1 MVKDE
6 INNEQIDLGKLY
18 ELVEQQIADDNYQ
31 EVSKTLEQLIALV
44 PDEAGFYYCKGFVLH
59 KHLDQ
64 IVESVPYY
72 SKAIEL
78 RPEDNTLYANLGH
91 AYTALHKYHHALET
105 FNQLISLDP
114 KCSDGWLGRVN
125 SYSNLGRYQEAISA
139 TLPLLTITDNT
150 SDKSKYHEVLL
161 TKASLLIKLEQYQ
174 QAVELV
180 ESIILRDADNIHAW
194 RSKALALSQLGEYQ
208 QAIDCY
214 NAALEIITKQQ
225 LTGALNLE
233 STPISSSII
242 SDPSS
247 DDSSPCSTLESNSD
261 AIPSPNAKIH
271 HSTNWSAI
279 SHVVLLEKV
288 TCLRDLQCYKEAEE
302 IISSIL
308 ELEPTDMVAVNY
320 QAGLYIAQEQYNKA
334 LEIIERVIEQLPN
347 SSSAYLTKIIA
358 HYFSKDYQ
366 ASIDCA
372 ELAMRK
378 DIIDHHDLLVTLDYL
393 AESHLRLT
401 NYQEAIEYSDQL
413 LEAIA
418 NTGVDI
424 SKASS
429 TSDMLALYKSSTEC
443 KALSLLNLGSI
454 KEATSLTNK
463 LYELDPHYGYVLV
476 IKARLLNLEGKY
488 QEAIAIAE
496 QVLEMDVEYS
506 YPLHCKAVAF
516 FHLNKYS
523 ESISCFAKS
532 FSMTLVPLNPLQK
545 TRYQEAVSYLQ
556 KIIDISSSNR
566 NIADLANT
574 KKVINIALEQM
585 QG

>member
-6 INNEQIDLGKLY
+6 INNEQIDLGKLC

-59 KHLDQ
+59 NHLDQ

-78 RPEDNTLYANLGH
+78 RPEDETLYAELGY
-91 AYTALHKYHHALET
+91 AYISLNKYHHALDIFT
-105 FNQLISLDP
+105 KLVSVNP
-114 KCSDGWLGRVN
+114 KVLDGWFGRVN
-125 SYSNLGRYQEAISA
+125 SYNNLGRYREAISSIE
-139 TLPLLTITDNT
+139 PLLTIITNDNSNS
-150 SDKSKYHEVLL
+150 SDQNNQCKYYEVLL
-161 TKASLLIKLEQYQ
+161 IKSRLLIKLEQYQ
-174 QAVELV
+174 EALELV
-180 ESIILRDADNIHAW
+180 ESCIARDADNISVW
-194 RSKALALSQLGEYQ
+194 RHKGYVLSQLRNYE

-214 NAALEIITKQQ
+214 NKALEIITKQQ
-225 LTGALNLE
+225 LAEELNLE
-233 STPISSSII
+233 SI
-242 SDPSS
+242 
-247 DDSSPCSTLESNSD
+247 ESKVSEV
-261 AIPSPNAKIH
+261 
-271 HSTNWSAI
+271 STNSAI
-279 SHVVLLEKV
+279 ELNPNVILNRDSKLNNSINWQEIVHGVLLEKV
-288 TCLRDLQCYKEAEE
+288 GCLRDLKCYKEAEE
-302 IISSIL
+302 IISSML
-308 ELEPTDMVAVNY
+308 QLDPTDMVAVNY
-320 QAGLYIAQEQYNKA
+320 QAGLYISQEQYNKA
-334 LEIIERVIEQLPN
+334 LEIIEQVIEQLPN

-413 LEAIA
+413 LAAIA

-429 TSDMLALYKSSTEC
+429 TSDMLSLYKSSTEC
-443 KALSLLNLGSI
+443 KALSLLKLGRI

-496 QVLEMDVEYS
+496 QLLEMDVEYS

-566 NIADLANT
+566 NIADLAKA